1 MSKRTKK
8 GADMFRAIDRETI
21 NTIRDLLTRVAM
33 QQTRVE
39 ELKQT
44 IAAIN
49 ILEGV
54 VVALAVLEEKQEKE
68 KEQP

>member
-1 MSKRTKK
+1 
-8 GADMFRAIDRETI
+8 
-21 NTIRDLLTRVAM
+21 M

>member
-1 MSKRTKK
+1 
-8 GADMFRAIDRETI
+8 MFRAIDRETI

-44 IAAIN
+44 VAAIN
-49 ILEGV
+49 ILEGI

>member
-44 IAAIN
+44 VAAIN
-49 ILEGV
+49 ILEGI

>member
-1 MSKRTKK
+1 
-8 GADMFRAIDRETI
+8 MFRAIDRETI

>member
-1 MSKRTKK
+1 
-8 GADMFRAIDRETI
+8 MFRAIDRETI

-44 IAAIN
+44 VAAIN

>member
-49 ILEGV
+49 ILEGI